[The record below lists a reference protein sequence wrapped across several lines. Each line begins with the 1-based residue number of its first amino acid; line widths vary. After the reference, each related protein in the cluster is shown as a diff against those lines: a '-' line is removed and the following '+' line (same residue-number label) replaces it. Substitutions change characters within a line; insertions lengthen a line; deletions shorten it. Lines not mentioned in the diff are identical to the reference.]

1 MPEFI
6 RMLNEL
12 RLWAGDPPYRALAK
26 KVGPLLRPPRVL
38 GHSTLASMF
47 RADRRRLDSDL
58 VLATVRALGL
68 DEAGIDRW
76 RQACVRVHRTA
87 KFGSPDASPRQLPA
101 DLVTFT
107 GRVAE
112 VERLSAAGAAGTVVI
127 CAVEGMGGIG
137 KTQLAVHAAHALVR
151 AGRYAEMQLYVNLRG
166 FDPERPPADPAV
178 VLEGF
183 LRQLGVAAQH
193 VPESLDE
200 RAAMFR
206 DRMHGRDALVLLD
219 NAADEKQVREL
230 IPGSPG
236 SLVLIT
242 SRRSMSGLDD
252 ATVVLL
258 DTLGAAESVE
268 LIGQIAGPGRV
279 AADPESALRVARLC
293 GGLPLAVT
301 LAAARLRSRPSWTVR
316 DLADRLELGIGE
328 LAVGERNV
336 AAVFELSYEG
346 LPESARLVLRRLGI
360 DPGLDSTPGSVAAL
374 AGIDVG
380 EAHRLL
386 ELLQDEHLLRQQ
398 VPDRYELH
406 DLVRAFAADKCQA
419 VDSGA
424 ERAAAIGRWLDWCL
438 QSVYAAMDL
447 LQRTRFHL
455 DPLPCPVE
463 VEPAALGDEEAA
475 RAWVAGQ
482 RANLV
487 AAARYAAE
495 HRPGHAWRI
504 TQALG
509 RYYFFSGFNSDWAE
523 LLRYALPAAGGDLAA
538 LGELWHLRG
547 MFEGVAGS
555 FDRALVSFGKAA
567 HFREL
572 AGDEAKNIISR
583 GNLACTYLDLGQ
595 YRRAMAAFREL
606 ALPLREAG
614 HRLGEA
620 GMVNNLGFV
629 LGVTG
634 RPREAIATLTEA
646 CELYREY
653 GEEDDPMVS
662 LAVIGL
668 NLSRLGEHE
677 RATAIVTEAVA
688 SAERAGSSRR
698 LGARLNILGVLATER
713 GDYEEAARAHERAR
727 EIAHDIGDRG
737 EETEALYRLGV
748 NALRAGDP
756 VAALDF
762 LDEADVPLKGQSH
775 HRWVLG
781 LRQARGDVLLAL
793 GDLLGADEQYELVL
807 SDEERSAVVVVCRAA
822 YGRARVALAQDPPD
836 LDAACKWLR
845 EALRILAEAEAPA
858 LEREVSAAL
867 AAVEHG

>member
-1 MPEFI
+1 
-6 RMLNEL
+6 MLNEL

-38 GHSTLASMF
+38 THSTLASMF
-47 RADRRRLDSDL
+47 QADRRRLDIDL

-107 GRVAE
+107 GRAAE
-112 VERLSAAGAAGTVVI
+112 VERLVAAAGAAGTVVI

-151 AGRYAEMQLYVNLRG
+151 AGRYAEVQFYVNLRG

-230 IPGSPG
+230 IPAGPG

-252 ATVVLL
+252 ATVLLL

-268 LIGQIAGPGRV
+268 LIGQIAGAGRV
-279 AADPESALRVARLC
+279 AADPGSALRVARLC

-301 LAAARLRSRPSWTVR
+301 LAAARLRSRPSWSVR
-316 DLADRLELGIGE
+316 DLVDRLELGIGE

-336 AAVFELSYEG
+336 AAVFALSYEG
-346 LPESARLVLRRLGI
+346 LPEPARLVFRRLGI
-360 DPGLDSTPGSVAAL
+360 DPGLDSTPESVAAL
-374 AGIDVG
+374 AGIAVG

-386 ELLQDEHLLRQQ
+386 ELLQDEHLVRQQ

-406 DLVRAFAADKCQA
+406 DLVRAFAADKSQA
-419 VDSGA
+419 VDSAA
-424 ERAAAIGRWLDWCL
+424 EQAAATGRWLDWCL
-438 QSVYAAMDL
+438 QSVYTAMDL
-447 LQRTRFHL
+447 LQRTRFYL
-455 DPLPCPVE
+455 DPLPPAG

-475 RAWVAGQ
+475 RAWVSRQ

-487 AAARYAAE
+487 AATRYAAE

-509 RYYFFSGFNSDWAE
+509 RYYFFSGFNSEWAE
-523 LLRYALPAAGGDLAA
+523 HLRYALPAAEAEGDVAA
-538 LGELWHLRG
+538 LGELWHFRG
-547 MFEGVAGS
+547 MFEGVAGF
-555 FDRALVSFGKAA
+555 FDRALVSFEKAA

-572 AGDEAKNIISR
+572 AGDRTKNIISL
-583 GNLACTYLDLGQ
+583 GNLACIHLDLGQ

-606 ALPLREAG
+606 RVPLREAG

-629 LGVTG
+629 LGATG
-634 RPREAIATLTEA
+634 RPREAIETLSEA
-646 CELYREY
+646 RELYREY
-653 GEEDDPMVS
+653 GEEDDPMVP

-677 RATAIVTEAVA
+677 RAAAIVIEAVA

-713 GDYEEAARAHERAR
+713 GDYEEAARSHQRAR
-727 EIAHDIGDRG
+727 EIAHEISDRG

-756 VAALDF
+756 AAALDF
-762 LDEADVPLKGQSH
+762 LDEADIPLKGQTH

-793 GDLLGADEQYELVL
+793 GDVLAADEQYELVL
-807 SDEERSAVVVVCRAA
+807 TAEERTEVVVVSRAA
-822 YGRARVALAQDPPD
+822 YGRARIALAQDPPD
-836 LDAACKWLR
+836 LDAASRWLC
-845 EALRILAEAEAPA
+845 EALRIVAEAEAPA
-858 LEREVSAAL
+858 LEGEVRAAL
-867 AAVEHG
+867 AAVEARSG